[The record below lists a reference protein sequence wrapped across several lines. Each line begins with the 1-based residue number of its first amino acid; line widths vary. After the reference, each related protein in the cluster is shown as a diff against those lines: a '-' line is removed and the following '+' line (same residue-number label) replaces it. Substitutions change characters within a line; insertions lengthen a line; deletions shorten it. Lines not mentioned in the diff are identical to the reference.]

1 MYCQVPATAFS
12 RVRLAYLSI
21 VLMKYFVVF
30 QIRLSFTWYDAFD
43 KGSLFGYRKCCKFDI
58 NINDYVNDNINLMII
73 LMQAYNYIFKCVLP
87 STAPVPQTIKHSE
100 IQEVTNPG

>member
-1 MYCQVPATAFS
+1 
-12 RVRLAYLSI
+12 
-21 VLMKYFVVF
+21 MKCFVVF

-43 KGSLFGYRKCCKFDI
+43 KGSLFGYRKCCKFELI
-58 NINDYVNDNINLMII
+58 VHVCTGMHKI